1 MPLKHTDEL
10 YTAVGHKK
18 HGKTELF
25 RALQRHLERPDAAF
39 EPAEGDKGLVMSV
52 FALPSFGLVFKVI
65 RDSFGPAK
73 TVTRRAVLDGY
84 RLVFAHDR
92 VGRLADAQEFEY
104 LEFPRARF
112 AAPVLDE
119 LLAAAPSAVAVA
131 GDRVIVRHC
140 YTERQVTPLNLYLGR
155 ASPAAARDAILDYGD
170 AVKDLAAANIFAGD
184 LLLKNFGVTRHGR
197 VIFYDYDELC
207 LLTDCR
213 FRALPQARTVEDE
226 LAAEPW
232 FYVGEWDVFPEEF
245 LPFMLPPGGLRD
257 AFLSRHRDL
266 LTVAFWTDMQA
277 RQQAGE
283 IVNFSPYRPD
293 RRLPRPA

>member
-1 MPLKHTDEL
+1 M
-10 YTAVGHKK
+10 
-18 HGKTELF
+18 
-25 RALQRHLERPDAAF
+25 
-39 EPAEGDKGLVMSV
+39 
-52 FALPSFGLVFKVI
+52 
-65 RDSFGPAK
+65 
-73 TVTRRAVLDGY
+73 
-84 RLVFAHDR
+84 
-92 VGRLADAQEFEY
+92 
-104 LEFPRARF
+104 
-112 AAPVLDE
+112 
-119 LLAAAPSAVAVA
+119 
-131 GDRVIVRHC
+131 RHC

-213 FRALPQARTVEDE
+213 FRALPQSRTVEDE